1 MDLGMMDTSRWA
13 LQQRAHLG
21 RDLAVLFAGLGQL
34 RVGEDAMLALRQR
47 SPRLRHHAVCLH
59 IVDALLLNE
68 EGVLFHLIH
77 SRDDLYIFAQV
88 GQNGR
93 VEVGYA
99 DGFRQSVLAGF
110 LNATIHSKIIAH
122 RLMQQNQINR
132 DHIQLFQRGF
142 HRLISDLLVLHILD
156 PDLGPDEQFLTGGQA
171 ICDGTGHTFA

>member
-1 MDLGMMDTSRWA
+1 MMDTSRWA
-13 LQQRAHLG
+13 LQQRATWAAILPYFLPVSVSSESVKMPCLPSDRG
-21 RDLAVLFAGLGQL
+21 A
-34 RVGEDAMLALRQR
+34 
-47 SPRLRHHAVCLH
+47 HAVCLH
-59 IVDALLLNE
+59 IVDVLLLNE

-122 RLMQQNQINR
+122 RLIQQNQINR